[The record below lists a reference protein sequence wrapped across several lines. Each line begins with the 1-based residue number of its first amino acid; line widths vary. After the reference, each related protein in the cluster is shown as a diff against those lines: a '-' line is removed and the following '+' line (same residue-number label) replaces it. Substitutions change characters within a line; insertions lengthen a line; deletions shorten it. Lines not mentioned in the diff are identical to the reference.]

1 MGTETPSRRGFLAA
15 CAGLLAAGVAGC
27 SAAPGGDG
35 ESAASTPEPEPD
47 ASLDEESGAV
57 EQLSQEDEEGT
68 YVDAYRATYRSVA
81 RIRVYTDAGTGGGTG
96 WLYDEDHLVTNQHV
110 VDGAGDVYVRFPDA
124 GWTQAS
130 VVASDVYS
138 DLAVLSVEET
148 PESATPLTLLS
159 EDPAVG
165 TRVIAIGN
173 PFQRTGSVSAG
184 IVSGTDRTLRLPNNF
199 SIPDAIQ
206 TDAAVNPGNSGG
218 PLVNLDGDVVGVINA
233 GSGDNVGF
241 AISGALTDR
250 VVPALV
256 EDGEFDHSYMG
267 VRLRSVDPLVAE
279 ANDLAEATGVYIDE
293 VVSNSP
299 SDGALRGSTDQETV
313 NGVPEVPVGGDVVVA
328 MEDTP
333 IPQQE
338 ALSSFL
344 ALETDPGDT
353 IDVTVIRDGE
363 ERAVELTLGERPEL

>member
-1 MGTETPSRRGFLAA
+1 MKSDTVATAA
-15 CAGLLAAGVAGC
+15 VGK
-27 SAAPGGDG
+27 
-35 ESAASTPEPEPD
+35 TPEVM
-47 ASLDEESGAV
+47 A
-57 EQLSQEDEEGT
+57 
-68 YVDAYRATYRSVA
+68 
-81 RIRVYTDAGTGGGTG
+81 
-96 WLYDEDHLVTNQHV
+96 
-110 VDGAGDVYVRFPDA
+110 
-124 GWTQAS
+124 
-130 VVASDVYS
+130 
-138 DLAVLSVEET
+138 SVEET

-165 TRVIAIGN
+165 TEVIAIGN

-206 TDAAVNPGNSGG
+206 TDTAINPGNSGG
-218 PLVNLDGDVVGVINA
+218 PLVTLDGDVVGVINA

-241 AISGALTDR
+241 AISGALTRR
-250 VVPALV
+250 VVPALI

-267 VRLRSVDPLVAE
+267 VRLRSVDPLHAE
-279 ANDLAEATGVYIDE
+279 VNDLEEASGVYIHE

-299 SDGALRGSTDQETV
+299 SDGVFRGSTETV
-313 NGVPEVPVGGDVVVA
+313 ARNGVSNIGVGGDVIVA

-344 ALETDPGDT
+344 ALKASPGDT
-353 IDVTVIRDGE
+353 IEVTVIRDGE
-363 ERAVELTLGERPEL
+363 EQTVDLTLGERPEL

>member
-1 MGTETPSRRGFLAA
+1 METETPTRRGFLTA

-27 SAAPGGDG
+27 SAAPGSDG
-35 ESAASTPEPEPD
+35 ESPASTPEPD
-47 ASLDEESGAV
+47 ASLGDESAAV
-57 EQLSQEDEEGT
+57 EQLSRSEDEDSP
-68 YVDAYRATYRSVA
+68 YVAAYRATYQSVA
-81 RIRVYTDAGTGGGTG
+81 RIRVYTQSGTGGGTG
-96 WLYDEDHLVTNQHV
+96 WLYDESHLVTNQHV
-110 VDGAGDVYVRFPDA
+110 VDGASDVYVRFPEG
-124 GWTQAS
+124 GWTSAS

-165 TRVIAIGN
+165 TEVIAIGN

-218 PLVNLDGDVVGVINA
+218 PLVTLDGDVVGVINA

-241 AISGALTDR
+241 AISGALTRR
-250 VVPALV
+250 VVPALI

-267 VRLRSVDPLVAE
+267 VRLRSVDPLHAE
-279 ANDLAEATGVYIDE
+279 VNDLEEASGVYIHE

-299 SDGALRGSTDQETV
+299 SDGVFRGSTETV
-313 NGVPEVPVGGDVVVA
+313 ARNGVSNIGVGGDVIVA

-344 ALETDPGDT
+344 ALETSPGDT
-353 IDVTVIRDGE
+353 IEVTVIRDGE
-363 ERAVELTLGERPEL
+363 ERTVDLTLGERPEL